1 LLRADPPDCESVP
14 PAVTSFPEL
23 KYKNNIFLKPKC
35 LSCSKNGGAGAL
47 YFLIEHFSVFGFDGQ
62 YWMLLVVA
70 LVAGFV
76 LFVLAT
82 RNRN

>member
-1 LLRADPPDCESVP
+1 MLILLEKWGR
-14 PAVTSFPEL
+14 
-23 KYKNNIFLKPKC
+23 
-35 LSCSKNGGAGAL
+35 GAL